1 MLLIY
6 SISSIVVGVLCIT
19 LSLLVVVISYRKLL
33 SHLGK
38 GNANPMDFAVLYS
51 LENQPTSGVVEFY
64 YELKKNKEVRLELLD
79 IDMNFLQEIDK
90 RTGTIGGNIVRFDT
104 NQIDNGNYFYQLTT
118 DNQKTAK
125 KIRIENPS

>member
-1 MLLIY
+1 MVY
-6 SISSIVVGVLCIT
+6 
-19 LSLLVVVISYRKLL
+19 
-33 SHLGK
+33 
-38 GNANPMDFAVLYS
+38 FAVLYS
-51 LENQPTSGVVEFY
+51 LENQPASGVVEFY